1 MLFNKQPLLY
11 ACFLTNT
18 LWLRL
23 LDERGD
29 TLLDV
34 YTQAYFHDAIVTNSF
49 HTPVNLSG
57 ILSMSF
63 KVKCLQPVVNS
74 IKPTDEV
81 FRKCEANP
89 RLKDRP
95 LSERLY

>member
-1 MLFNKQPLLY
+1 MNFETTSLDASIQEKRAPEKGENPLGKSLTKNLNNGSMLFNKQPLLY

-34 YTQAYFHDAIVTNSF
+34 Y
-49 HTPVNLSG
+49 SG
-57 ILSMSF
+57 
-63 KVKCLQPVVNS
+63 
-74 IKPTDEV
+74 V
-81 FRKCEANP
+81 FP
-89 RLKDRP
+89 RCYCHK
-95 LSERLY
+95 